1 MKQNTDRIWAQF
13 LLFASTV
20 LCLWGAWMTPSP
32 LNIPDGASVYAYR
45 EVNDAALH
53 WRTQTTDLSPAQAD
67 ALLALLGAA
76 ELRQTVRQNSYAVGD
91 TIYDCGLVEPSESIP
106 EVKIRLFPLDSGVSA
121 YADVDGGRYYR
132 ILDPEPL
139 LDFLENELSYT

>member
-1 MKQNTDRIWAQF
+1 MNKRWARIF
-13 LLFASTV
+13 LAAMTV
-20 LCLWGAWMTPSP
+20 LCLWGAWMTPFYLP
-32 LNIPDGASVYAYR
+32 LPKEDVQFFDFTVEYVDYTGWYECSLKNTP
-45 EVNDAALH
+45 
-53 WRTQTTDLSPAQAD
+53 QAD

-106 EVKIRLFPLDSGVSA
+106 EVKIRLFPLGGGVSA